1 MDIIEMQ
8 GDIDKS
14 YMKMREAEIAL
25 NAIDS
30 QQYQK
35 ELKNESDYRAYFVKR
50 ITGEIATETAKKNSN
65 LKAWETAQIDAA
77 IVWLTERLNEQKELA
92 SRALGEY
99 TNYSEEVTFYQKRNE
114 EQFALEI
121 EQSQLSLVY
130 NQLQGDQLYINTL
143 HNELNVMEGDKKREK
158 AQTEIEK
165 A

>member
-92 SRALGEY
+92 SRALAEY